1 MTELEAEL
9 LAALKAA
16 VKIAD
21 EARDE
26 WDKAPANMKAG
37 KLLIALSGHLQG
49 YRPDI
54 DSIHAALRRAEG
66 KDAP

>member
-21 EARDE
+21 EVRDE
-26 WDKAPANMKAG
+26 WDKAPAHMKAG

-54 DSIHAALRRAEG
+54 DSIHSAIRKADG
-66 KDAP
+66 KDAS

>member
-1 MTELEAEL
+1 MSDADL

-26 WDKAPANMKAG
+26 WDAAPSGMKPG
-37 KLLIALSGHLQG
+37 KLLIALSGHLRG
-49 YRPDI
+49 YRSDI
-54 DSIHAALRRAEG
+54 DAIHNAIAKAE
-66 KDAP
+66 AE